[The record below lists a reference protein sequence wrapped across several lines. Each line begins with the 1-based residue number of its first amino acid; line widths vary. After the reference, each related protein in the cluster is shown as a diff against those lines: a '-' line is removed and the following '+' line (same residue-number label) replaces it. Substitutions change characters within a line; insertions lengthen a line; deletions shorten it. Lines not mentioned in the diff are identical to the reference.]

1 MMEVKGDYEARD
13 AADNACIKRPATLY
27 KKYIT

>member
-1 MMEVKGDYEARD
+1 MMEVKGDYVARD
-13 AADNACIKRPATLY
+13 AADNACIKRPAGPY

>member
-1 MMEVKGDYEARD
+1 MVRGDYVAWD

>member
-1 MMEVKGDYEARD
+1 MMEVKGDYVAWD
-13 AADNACIKRPATLY
+13 AADNACIKRPATPY